1 MAITKDNLQRCKE
14 QTSSLY
20 IHVKPSHIMGAH
32 IHEEGNTLT
41 SVTNFFRK
49 VRNIGIDRIITTYR
63 PNVLARKVSSYEQL
77 QYRALKGQIKLVP
90 FQSADA
96 VLKGMAGSAKM
107 YNRGYEAM
115 VKSGIIPHFYK
126 FTDATFRTCE
136 TIKKITTYMNC
147 DGAFICREKDGQTAI
162 SHRQKSLGERIRNEE
177 LAQNITDTL
186 TGTPYEWMLNL
197 SENSWP
203 SGVEWPLESMPI
215 PEMILRR
222 KPLPQS
228 YLDITANLLL

>member
-63 PNVLARKVSSYEQL
+63 PNVLARKVSSYEL
-77 QYRALKGQIKLVP
+77 FWSHVKEGQTFVP

-107 YNRGYEAM
+107 YNTGYEAM

-147 DGAFICREKDGQTAI
+147 DGAFICREVDGQMKT